1 MRAAFTIKHSI
12 IDLTRACNTYNL
24 HTPNAALKNDA
35 IIILIENSRYF
46 GIEYVFPNQMKDAI
60 HQL

>member
-12 IDLTRACNTYNL
+12 RDLTRACNIYNL
-24 HTPNAALKNDA
+24 HTPDAAFENDE

-60 HQL
+60 HRL